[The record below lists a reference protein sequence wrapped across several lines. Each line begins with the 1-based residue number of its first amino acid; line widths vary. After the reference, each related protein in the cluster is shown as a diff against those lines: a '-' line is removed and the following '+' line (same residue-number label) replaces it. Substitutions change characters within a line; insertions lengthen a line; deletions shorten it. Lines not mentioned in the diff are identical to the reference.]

1 MKHAKHLRY
10 LINRSH
16 FDKMSPKKQETHQV
30 DSLLDRRQKEDT
42 DMSVT
47 NLGGFMTMTFLGY
60 YDKVEQS
67 YPQMKEFF
75 VKKTLVQSLKFF
87 VLRLA

>member
-1 MKHAKHLRY
+1 MKKRMSRTNEARKTFKV
-10 LINRSH
+10 
-16 FDKMSPKKQETHQV
+16 FDKQITFWQNVPNKQETHQV

-67 YPQMKEFF
+67 YQQIKD
-75 VKKTLVQSLKFF
+75 TTQI
-87 VLRLA
+87 LR